1 MKKKFLAMV
10 LIASMV
16 FSFTGC
22 SKGKDEVEKDVSTA
36 NEVAEE
42 TNTDADSDTASEDSS
57 ALITEDVTINVRA
70 MNQYTN
76 LDRILDKYYELVA
89 DDPNLKHVKLN
100 FSYVP
105 GADYK
110 DKLTTAVVAQED
122 IDLLFVGSWQ
132 GRTDFIKDGVFKDV
146 SKYFTDSKSYPGL
159 SKVFPE
165 KMVEAQKYNG
175 GLYYVPLGAGEDLRG
190 VIYREDLRKKYGCDE
205 IVDDNTL
212 MAYLQTI
219 QSHIDDGSLDM
230 KYAWGITGQG
240 FMTFRDMMF
249 EAQKNNMLKVNVA
262 NGLDFFVYVD
272 DNNKVVNATVIGDDA
287 SQFAGFPTGYD
298 KDFIAEHYAD
308 LTNYVQYANNYA
320 IDGDQYI
327 DFNMGQVAVAY
338 KSFSEQ
344 GAAIKELKKN
354 VPDAET
360 KFYVFDE
367 DQRNMVSGGIPST
380 LAANNS
386 VAIPAWS
393 SEEKT
398 TAVMCFLD
406 ALYSN
411 KEINDLF
418 IYGVEG
424 EDWESKDGVV
434 LNTLKDSED
443 PDYYSFPSYSLIY
456 TPQGMGYYQ
465 DWVANDEALKK
476 YYDYQSD
483 LENSYTLT
491 KFVGFSFDATNIESE
506 KAAITGVAENYMFN
520 YGTYETADATY
531 EKIAEQ
537 HKQLEDAGLETV
549 RQEVIKQVQAFFDA
563 K

>member
-1 MKKKFLAMV
+1 MKKKFLAMLLV
-10 LIASMV
+10 ASMV
-16 FSFTGC
+16 FSFAGC
-22 SKGKDEVEKDVSTA
+22 SKGKNKEAEDASTSS
-36 NEVAEE
+36 EVAEDAKTE
-42 TNTDADSDTASEDSS
+42 TNTDSANDESS
-57 ALITEDVTINVRA
+57 ALITKDVTINVRA

-100 FSYVP
+100 FNYVP

-132 GRTDFIKDGVFKDV
+132 GRTDFVKDGVFKDV
-146 SKYFTDSKSYPGL
+146 SKYFSDSKNYPGL
-159 SKVFPE
+159 NEVFPE
-165 KMVEAQKYNG
+165 KMIEAQKYNG
-175 GLYYVPLGAGEDLRG
+175 GLYYIPLGAGEDLRG
-190 VIYREDLRKKYGCDE
+190 VIYREDLRKQYGCAE
-205 IVDDNTL
+205 IVDDSTL

-230 KYAWGITGQG
+230 KYAWGITNQG

-272 DNNKVVNATVIGDDA
+272 DNNKVVNAAVMGDDA
-287 SQFAGFPTGYD
+287 SQFAGFPAGYD
-298 KDFIAEHYAD
+298 KDFISEHFAD

-320 IDGDQYI
+320 VDGDQYI

-338 KSFSEQ
+338 KSYSEQ
-344 GAAIKELKKN
+344 GTTIKELKKN

-367 DQRNMVSGGIPST
+367 DQRNMVAGGIPST

-406 ALYSN
+406 ALYSR

-424 EDWESKDGVV
+424 EDWESQDGVV
-434 LNTLKDSED
+434 LNTLRDSED
-443 PDYYSFPSYSLIY
+443 PDYYSFPSYSLVY

-465 DWVANDEALKK
+465 DWVANDETLKK

-491 KFVGFSFDATNIESE
+491 KFVGFNFDATNVESE
-506 KAAITGVAENYMFN
+506 KAALTGVAENYMFN
-520 YGTYETADATY
+520 YGTYESVDATY

-537 HKQLEDAGLETV
+537 HKQLEAAGLETV
-549 RQEVIKQVQAFFDA
+549 RQEIIKQVQAFFDA